1 MDNIQIKQKRKNKEI
16 KIELEYNS
24 KYDILKKYFGY
35 SVFRNGQ
42 EEIIDMIISG
52 RDVMGIMPT
61 GAGKSVCYQ
70 VPALAAKGITIVI
83 SPLISLMKDQVNALA
98 QMGIPAAYI
107 NSSLDRDEYIHTMN
121 SASKGRYKILY
132 VAPERL
138 SADSFMDM
146 MKKQDIFMIAVD
158 EAHCVSQWGHDFRPS
173 YLRIKEFIE
182 SLEKRPVVSAF
193 TATATDD
200 VKKDILEL
208 LGLDDPFTLTT
219 GFDRPNLSFS
229 VIKPD
234 HKERQL
240 RSLIASRKD
249 SSGIIYCSKRST
261 VENVCDMLCS
271 KGYAATRYH
280 AGLPEDERRRNQ
292 DDFIFDRKNIMVAT
306 NAFGMGIDK
315 SNVSYVIHYNIPK
328 NIESYYQEAGRAGRD
343 GTEAECILM
352 YSPGDVR
359 TIQYFIEIGSDNDD
373 LDDETREKIK
383 EKDSERLKQMVY
395 YATTRDC
402 LRAFILNYFGE
413 KTSYYCGNCSNC
425 LTEFEERDITIEAQK
440 ILSCIARCRGGFG
453 QSMISGILRGS
464 KDKRIIQKGLNELS
478 TYGIMQN
485 YSDRAIRQMIACLE
499 EKKYLRIS
507 DGEYPVLE
515 LTNRSIDVLKGRV
528 NIKTVIAKNQTVVQ
542 NGSKQRSRAD
552 EGLYERLKALRL
564 KIARTESVPAFVI
577 FTDASL
583 QDMCE
588 IVPRSR
594 EEFLTVSGVGEKK
607 ADKYAKKFLKE
618 IENYY
623 NEKEETDH

>member
-1 MDNIQIKQKRKNKEI
+1 M
-16 KIELEYNS
+16 EYNS

>member
-1 MDNIQIKQKRKNKEI
+1 M
-16 KIELEYNS
+16 EYNS

-271 KGYAATRYH
+271 KGYTATRYH